1 MQFEGFYYTDNKPL
15 ESIYEE
21 ESVECTKAVGEN
33 AVASTEIWL
42 SEVSYR
48 KDTKADPLSRAYL
61 PFAKQQEKKFK
72 KLIKKIEREN
82 LCELKSNPDIKI
94 LPKDKN
100 LGPALLSTDWVQT
113 LGTLGHL
120 HDELSYR
127 KVTLQD

>member
-1 MQFEGFYYTDNKPL
+1 MKSHTERTLRRIPL
-15 ESIYEE
+15 AEPTFPSL
-21 ESVECTKAVGEN
+21 N
-33 AVASTEIWL
+33 
-42 SEVSYR
+42 
-48 KDTKADPLSRAYL
+48 D
-61 PFAKQQEKKFK
+61 KKKFFK

-127 KVTLQD
+127 KVTLQN